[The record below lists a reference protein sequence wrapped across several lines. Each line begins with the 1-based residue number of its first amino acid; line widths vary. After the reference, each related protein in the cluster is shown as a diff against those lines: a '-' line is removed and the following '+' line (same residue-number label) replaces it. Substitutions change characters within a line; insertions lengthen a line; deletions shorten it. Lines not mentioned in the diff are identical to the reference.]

1 MKSHG
6 TVGLGEK
13 IMTIEILYF
22 ASLSDLMERDSETL
36 ELAEGSTAA
45 QMLDV
50 LEEQSPV
57 LRDFDR
63 RFRVA
68 VNQTFV
74 ELDSV
79 IPDGAEVAFI
89 PPVSGGEPPSVKV
102 SISKAELDIQAATQ
116 AVRRNDC
123 GAVVTFLGTV
133 RDLTGDQVTDK
144 LDYTAYEKMAESELR
159 AICEEAIQRWEL
171 GGIVVEHR
179 IGSLHPGEVAVVVA
193 CSSAHRDG
201 AFEAARFLIDTTK
214 ERVPLWKKE
223 FSPDGTAWIEGDARV
238 QARN

>member
-1 MKSHG
+1 
-6 TVGLGEK
+6 
-13 IMTIEILYF
+13 MTIEILYF
-22 ASLSDLMERDSETL
+22 ASLSDLMGKDSETL
-36 ELAEGSTAA
+36 QLAEGATAA
-45 QMLDV
+45 QMLDA
-50 LEEQSPV
+50 LEEQSPA
-57 LRDFDR
+57 LKSFDR

-79 IPDGAEVAFI
+79 IPEGAEVAFI
-89 PPVSGGEPPSVKV
+89 PPVSGGEPPLVKV
-102 SISKAELDIQAATQ
+102 SITESELDIQAATL

-133 RDLTGDQVTDK
+133 RDLTGDQVTEK
-144 LDYTAYEKMAESELR
+144 LDYSAYQKMAESELK
-159 AICEEAIQRWEL
+159 AICDEANQRWKL

-179 IGSLHPGEVAVVVA
+179 IGTLHPGEVAVVVA
-193 CSSAHRDG
+193 CSSPHRNG
-201 AFEAARFLIDTTK
+201 AFDAARFLIDTTK